1 MIIRIVGGIG
11 NQMFCYAFGY
21 ALAKSQK
28 TTLKLDVTQY
38 ENEYFRSYKLDDF
51 NLTFSKKVKFP
62 YTENIF
68 DKIRRQIFIRK
79 KYNMIF
85 EKKKAIG
92 KIHKNKKEIYLDG
105 YWQNPIYFDKY
116 ADDICNQFK
125 LKNTSKSLKEFK
137 LVADCES
144 VSVHIRRGDYVGLG
158 FSLDTNYF
166 KNAIIYLDK
175 IVKIEKIFIFSDDVE
190 WCKKNFKDL
199 NRLIFVND
207 DFLLSDMEQL
217 IAMSF
222 CKHHIISN
230 STFSWWGAFLDRN
243 NCGIVIRPANWDNT
257 ICPLEWIAFDA

>member
-1 MIIRIVGGIG
+1 
-11 NQMFCYAFGY
+11 
-21 ALAKSQK
+21 
-28 TTLKLDVTQY
+28 LK
-38 ENEYFRSYKLDDF
+38 
-51 NLTFSKKVKFP
+51 
-62 YTENIF
+62 
-68 DKIRRQIFIRK
+68 
-79 KYNMIF
+79 
-85 EKKKAIG
+85 KKKAIG

>member
-85 EKKKAIG
+85 EKKKGNWENSQKQKRNIFRRLLA
-92 KIHKNKKEIYLDG
+92 
-105 YWQNPIYFDKY
+105 
-116 ADDICNQFK
+116 
-125 LKNTSKSLKEFK
+125 KS
-137 LVADCES
+137 
-144 VSVHIRRGDYVGLG
+144 
-158 FSLDTNYF
+158 N
-166 KNAIIYLDK
+166 
-175 IVKIEKIFIFSDDVE
+175 
-190 WCKKNFKDL
+190 
-199 NRLIFVND
+199 
-207 DFLLSDMEQL
+207 LL
-217 IAMSF
+217 
-222 CKHHIISN
+222 
-230 STFSWWGAFLDRN
+230 
-243 NCGIVIRPANWDNT
+243 
-257 ICPLEWIAFDA
+257 